1 MLCGKRTSRS
11 HKHSSIRA
19 ECIRH
24 TLTPP
29 CLHSE
34 ISGLVVMIAD
44 NLYAVL
50 CTTITVLGTTAV
62 VSMVASSYVVVEC
75 SVTG

>member
-1 MLCGKRTSRS
+1 
-11 HKHSSIRA
+11 
-19 ECIRH
+19 
-24 TLTPP
+24 
-29 CLHSE
+29 
-34 ISGLVVMIAD
+34 MIAD